1 MQRRIRTVPELVVLI
16 LVGVACGCGDE
27 SGDSGTGGAAGG
39 AGGAGGG
46 SALQEEYILADQ
58 ELVPESGSY
67 DPVGRAFY
75 VGSATRGSITRVEAD
90 GTESLLFDPA
100 PSSSLRTLGL
110 TIDAEAR
117 RLWVCVDDTGT
128 PSQGVWTFDLSTGA
142 LDIQFDLASA
152 AADATCND
160 IALDSEG
167 VAYVSDS
174 ANPRVYRANVVGEV
188 IEIWADDPLLAPD
201 AGIFGGNGIAVTED
215 DRYVLVSKT
224 ILSSATPRL
233 LRIERA
239 NPTNIAGITTTPE
252 ITMTADGISF
262 LDGDLYVAAVGS
274 GEIFRLTTTDQW
286 VTAIVTTSMQ
296 QVGTSTVRPAEGDLY
311 GIYSDIT
318 NALLGQPINPPFR
331 IYRIDLA
338 SFE

>member
-1 MQRRIRTVPELVVLI
+1 MKRETRAVHQLAVMI
-16 LVGVACGCGDE
+16 LVGVVCGCSDE
-27 SGDSGTGGAAGG
+27 NGGSGTGGAAGG
-39 AGGAGGG
+39 AGGTGG
-46 SALQEEYILADQ
+46 SSVLQDEYILSDQ
-58 ELVPESGSY
+58 DLVPESGSY
-67 DPVGRAFY
+67 DPAGRAFY
-75 VGSATRGSITRVEAD
+75 VGSETQGSITRVDAD
-90 GTESLLFDPA
+90 GTESLFFDPP

-117 RLWVCVDDTGT
+117 RLWVCVDDTVT
-128 PSQGVWTFDLSTGA
+128 ESQSVRTFDLSTGMPE
-142 LDIQFDLASA
+142 IQFDLASA

-174 ANPRVYRANVVGEV
+174 ANPRVYRANVLGEV

-215 DRYVLVSKT
+215 GQYVILSKT

-239 NPTNIAGITTTPE
+239 NPTNISGITTTPE

-274 GEIFRLTTTDQW
+274 GEIFRLTSADQW
-286 VTAIVTTSMQ
+286 MTATVTTSMQ